1 MAQKNIQ
8 PGPERGVVRGGSAA
22 LARPGESGLERLL
35 SDTAAEI
42 VREVH
47 TMSAIRPSDSELL
60 EAKRMLD
67 LILSDSGAQSLRDAK
82 ADTVP
87 LRCRGDPFD
96 LGKLTNLLDA
106 VSDCRDYVSGELS
119 RRGVQHI
126 ENPRTWSGY

>member
-1 MAQKNIQ
+1 MTRSAQLDRRTA
-8 PGPERGVVRGGSAA
+8 ERGGSAT
-22 LARPGESGLERLL
+22 LAKPGESGLARLL
-35 SDTAAEI
+35 TETAAEI

-67 LILSDSGAQSLRDAK
+67 CILSDSGAQSLRGVAT
-82 ADTVP
+82 DTVP

-96 LGKLTNLLDA
+96 LGRLTNLLDA

-119 RRGVQHI
+119 KRGVPHI
-126 ENPRTWSGY
+126 ENPRTWNGY

>member
-1 MAQKNIQ
+1 MTRKNIQ
-8 PGPERGVVRGGSAA
+8 PGLDRGIVRGGSAA

-35 SDTAAEI
+35 SETAAEI

-47 TMSAIRPSDSELL
+47 TMSAIRPSDPELL

-67 LILSDSGAQSLRDAK
+67 LILSDSGAQTLRAVET
-82 ADTVP
+82 DTVP

-106 VSDCRDYVSGELS
+106 VSDCRDYVSNELS
-119 RRGVQHI
+119 RRGVPHV